1 MKVIIKPVKSTYWG
15 ENITVAGLITS
26 DDLINS
32 VKNIEADCIIIPAIM
47 LKPYTETFLDGNN
60 LDYVRVKTGK
70 KFFVTKNNYS
80 IAEVIDLIKKNIK

>member
-1 MKVIIKPVKSTYWG
+1 
-15 ENITVAGLITS
+15 
-26 DDLINS
+26 
-32 VKNIEADCIIIPAIM
+32 M

-70 KFFVTKNNYS
+70 KFFVTQNNYS